1 MHRLLTT
8 ILAVFAVIACG
19 KPQVALI
26 CDDAAQAEAITEL
39 VKGMGYYCKAIEG
52 PEAISSGAGLEGCDL
67 LWWHRTDTSA
77 ISKAETEAGAAV
89 SSWLSKGGKAILSM
103 DAVRLAH
110 AWGLESGEVDCRY
123 EDAIDDGFGR
133 KVGFHAWRSHPLFD
147 GLQGGAYVWHGHKDN
162 RNRILGWFGD
172 NMPKAE
178 GSRIAAILWQLI
190 FYHPEDKVIWEQPV
204 GKGKL
209 LSIGAFLYY
218 GKPNYNKAILHK
230 FTRNAVNYM
239 LGCKMESPARYWSY
253 DKTDVILESPALLA
267 VKAPKAV
274 KWETGTDADALHFEA
289 TRGAE
294 VTLPGR
300 RTLAVSEEQGGI
312 KEIWTHPVMSLKAY
326 SAKAGDTRLD
336 SPAEPVELRFN
347 SLIRNYMAEGVSV
360 REVLVPHIKEPVTVA
375 HYEWEGQLDRI
386 TIDFASNMRYMW
398 PYDENA
404 LGSLKAGWS
413 EKAGCYCISACDGE
427 FVSLLGANAPGK
439 VLSEGRT
446 REDLLQASVSIEFDV
461 RGCQALDVVMA
472 AGSEGLSGAE
482 ASYAKAIKDPYK
494 IFTDSRDYWKSYLAN
509 TASIV
514 TPDQAF
520 NEGYRWATV
529 SAGQFLAETPGL
541 GTALMAGYSSSLRG
555 WGGGHRVSGRP
566 GYAWYFGRDSELSA
580 LAFLAMGDFEA
591 VRLTLDLLTNFQGIN
606 GPIFHELT
614 TSGSDHFDAS
624 DATPLMVVLMA
635 EYLRA
640 TGDVDYVL
648 KHMEN
653 VHRAMDFCFSTDTNA
668 DGLIEI
674 EHVGHGWLEG
684 GDYFVG
690 HTEFYL
696 CGIWERALLDATWL
710 SAVEGNAQKVA
721 EYIEA
726 AGTVAPL
733 LENFW
738 NEKGYYNYGLNA
750 DGTYSTAMLALPS
763 VPVWLGVTDHDRSY
777 EMVCKY
783 AAPDFSQP
791 WGVRQTNDPRPEEGV
806 GAYDESNIWPL
817 FTGSVSLAEYYVG
830 RYKEGF
836 NHLMASL
843 LCYDSPTHGRV
854 PEVLRGNAYR
864 SGGITR
870 HQCWSETAVTG
881 PALQGMLGW
890 KADAVNGNAALAP
903 RLPDEWDTLKAAN
916 LKVGKTRIGMDM
928 GKYDGEV
935 HYTISST
942 GSVTL
947 DFCPAFPKGTRFES
961 VTLDGKPLDYS
972 YTDTEEYTLLQ
983 ASFEALRGS
992 NPIIIKLVQ

>member
-1 MHRLLTT
+1 MHRLITA
-8 ILAVFAVIACG
+8 ILVVLAAVSCDRPRV
-19 KPQVALI
+19 VLI
-26 CDDAAQAEAITEL
+26 CDDQEQAEAISVL
-39 VKGMGYYCKAIEG
+39 VSGMGYDCYACSTA
-52 PEAISSGAGLEGCDL
+52 ASLDGCDL

-77 ISKAETEAGAAV
+77 ITKAEIEAGETV
-89 SSWLSKGGKAILSM
+89 CRWLSKGGKAILSM
-103 DAVRLAH
+103 EAVRLAH
-110 AWGLESGEVDCRY
+110 EWGLEPGQVDCRY
-123 EDAIDDGFGR
+123 EEATDDGFGR

-147 GLQGGAYVWHGHKDN
+147 GLQGGAYVWHGHEDN
-162 RNRILGWFGD
+162 NNRILGWFGD
-172 NMPKAE
+172 NMPKAT
-178 GSRIAAILWQLI
+178 GARIDAILWQLI

-204 GKGKL
+204 GDGKIL
-209 LSIGAFLYY
+209 NIGAFLYY
-218 GKPNYNKAILHK
+218 GRPNFNQAILDR
-230 FTRNAVNYM
+230 FTQNAVNYM
-239 LGCKMESPARYWSY
+239 LGREMESPARSWSY
-253 DKTDVILESPALLA
+253 DKTEVILESPALKA
-267 VKAPKAV
+267 VKAPKATR
-274 KWETGTDADALHFEA
+274 WEPGTDSDALFFEA

-326 SAKAGDTRLD
+326 TAKAGDTPLD
-336 SPAEPVELRFN
+336 KPEGQVELRFN
-347 SLIRNYMAEGVSV
+347 SLIRNYIADGVSV
-360 REVLVPHIKEPVTVA
+360 REVLVPDIKEPVTVA
-375 HYEWEGQLDRI
+375 HYEWDGPLESF
-386 TIDFASNMRYMW
+386 TVEFSSNMRYMW

-404 LGSLKAGWS
+404 LGSLHAGWS
-413 EKAGCYCISACDGE
+413 EAAGCYCISACDGE

-461 RGCQALDVVMA
+461 SGLQALDVVMA
-472 AGSEGLSGAE
+472 AGSEGIDNAAKAYG
-482 ASYAKAIKDPYK
+482 KAIKNPCK
-494 IFTDSRDYWKSYLAN
+494 VFQASRDYWKAYLAQN
-509 TASIV
+509 ASIT
-514 TPDQAF
+514 TPDEVF
-520 NEGYRWATV
+520 NKGYRWATV

-566 GYAWYFGRDSELSA
+566 GYAWYFGRDSELA
-580 LAFLAMGDFEA
+580 GLAFLSMGDFEA
-591 VRLTLDLLTNFQGIN
+591 VKGTLDLLTGFQGIN
-606 GPIFHELT
+606 GPVFHELT

-624 DATPLMVVLMA
+624 DATPLMVILMA

-653 VHRAMDFCFSTDTNA
+653 VHRAMDFCFSTDTNG

-696 CGIWERALLDATWL
+696 CGIWERALLDAVWL
-710 SAVEGNAQKVA
+710 SAVEGNAEKVC
-721 EYIEA
+721 EYLDA
-726 AGTVAPL
+726 AATVAPL
-733 LENFW
+733 LEQFW
-738 NEKGYYNYGLNA
+738 NDKGYYNYGLNA
-750 DGTYSTAMLALPS
+750 DGTYSTAMLALPT

-836 NHLMASL
+836 NHLMSSL

-881 PALQGMLGW
+881 PAIQGMLGW
-890 KADAVNGNAALAP
+890 KCDALNGTATLAP
-903 RLPDEWDTLKAAN
+903 RIPEQWSMLNADNLKAGRTKISLQMSTSDA
-916 LKVGKTRIGMDM
+916 
-928 GKYDGEV
+928 EV

-942 GSVTL
+942 GKIDLT
-947 DFCPAFPKGTRFES
+947 FNPAFPKGTRFES
-961 VTLDGKPLDYS
+961 VTLGGEPLDFS
-972 YTDTEEYTLLQ
+972 FTDTEEYTLLQ
-983 ASFEALRGS
+983 TGFKAGRGA
-992 NPIIIKLVQ
+992 NPIVIKLMQQ